1 MADTPSQPERFAD
14 LVGYR
19 LAAWRDDHAEI
30 VLTLG
35 LQHVNRTGRLH
46 GGVLCTLIDAACG
59 YAGTFAVGG
68 TPRNALTLALTT
80 QFLAPAHA
88 GQRLTATGRR
98 IGGGRRIFFAAAEVH
113 DEAGR
118 LVARGDGTFRYSGA
132 GS

>member
-1 MADTPSQPERFAD
+1 MADAATPERFAD

-19 LAAWRDDHAEI
+19 LAVWRDDHAEI

-35 LQHVNRTGRLH
+35 RQHVNRTGRLH

-59 YAGTFAVGG
+59 YAGTFAVEGR
-68 TPRNALTLALTT
+68 PRQALTLALTT

-88 GQRLTATGRR
+88 GAILTATGRR

-113 DEAGR
+113 DQDGR
-118 LVARGDGTFRYSGA
+118 LIARGDGTFRYIATGD
-132 GS
+132 